1 MKTSLFLTALCIH
14 SLTFSQSTTNYQT
27 YTFHFAFGES
37 TISNDE
43 IQKWKAFEAKMP
55 SEYQISELKAHT
67 DTVSSF
73 RFNME
78 LAKKRLNAVKSF
90 LQPTNKIV
98 ETVVG
103 EKEAQLSTNY
113 TDEGFRIVEVRYIL
127 KPKISD
133 EPIKEE
139 VKEEKETLSITIDSF
154 IQDKSSKKTNFDLS
168 ILFEPGTPYFLKS
181 SYPELNEL
189 LAILN
194 EYPNLN
200 IIIHGHVCCDSE
212 PNLANNRA
220 LAVYT
225 FLKSNQINKN
235 RMKMVGHDNKDP
247 KVWPERTEA
256 DRIANRRVSIEF
268 IKQ

>member
-127 KPKISD
+127 KPTIID
-133 EPIKEE
+133 EPIKT
-139 VKEEKETLSITIDSF
+139 EEKTALTKTVESF
-154 IQDKSSKKTNFDLS
+154 LTTNSNENQEFDLS
-168 ILFEPGTPYFLKS
+168 VLFEPGLPVILPS

-189 LAILN
+189 LDIMTVN
-194 EYPNLN
+194 PNLN
-200 IIIHGHVCCDSE
+200 IVIHGHVCCSSE
-212 PNLANNRA
+212 PSLAINRA
-220 LAVYT
+220 KAVYA
-225 FLKSNQINKN
+225 FLTKN
-235 RMKMVGHDNKDP
+235 NISSKRMSYVGHDNKRP
-247 KVWPERTEA
+247 KVSPERTEA